1 MPSVKCRRAWL
12 LLTLILIAAAAA
24 FPQESLTAA
33 EFSRLIRDLS
43 EEGGYFFS
51 DNFTSN
57 EDSYLTVVDP
67 MQQLGAKGGA
77 YYIGVGP
84 EQNFTYI
91 AKVRPRIAFIVD
103 IRRQAMIQHLM
114 YKAIFHLSPTR
125 AEFLSLLLSKPLKG
139 KVPGPKDSIDSL
151 VSYFLGIPADENTYT
166 GNLAA
171 IRKTIE
177 QEFKF
182 PLSREDQ
189 ESLEYVYR
197 SFRLQGFNIG
207 FDINGMFGSRF
218 GHLPNLKE
226 LLVQKDLNGKQGNF
240 LAGVEDY
247 DFVRGMHRRNMIIPI
262 VGDFGGNKAL
272 ASVGSYLKKHGYI
285 VTVFYASNVE
295 IVLFEY
301 GYGSELFPSF
311 VNNIK
316 KLPISDHSLLIR
328 STFWFYRHPAQ
339 LRGYALCTSL
349 QNISA
354 FIKEYDEG
362 RYQEYRDLLK

>member
-1 MPSVKCRRAWL
+1 MQSVKRSKVWL
-12 LLTLILIAAAAA
+12 LLTVVLATAAAA
-24 FPQESLTAA
+24 FPQESLSPA
-33 EFSRLIRDLS
+33 EFSRLILDLS

-57 EDSYLTVVDP
+57 EDSYLTVVDQ
-67 MQQLGAKGGA
+67 MRQLGAKGGA
-77 YYIGVGP
+77 YVGVGP

-125 AEFLSLLLSKPLKG
+125 AEFLSLLLSKPLGNKA
-139 KVPGPKDSIDSL
+139 PGPKESIDSL
-151 VSYFLGIPADENTYT
+151 VAYLSGVPADEKAYAA
-166 GNLAA
+166 NLAA
-171 IRKTIE
+171 IGKTI
-177 QEFKF
+177 QQDFKF

-189 ESLEYVYR
+189 ETLAYVYR

-207 FDINGMFGSRF
+207 FDINGMFGRRF

-226 LLVQKDLNGKQGNF
+226 LLLQKDLNGKQGNF
-240 LAGVEDY
+240 LAAVEDY
-247 DFVRGMHRRNMIIPI
+247 DFVRGMHLRNMIIPV
-262 VGDFGGNKAL
+262 VGDFGGKKSL
-272 ASVGSYLKKHGYI
+272 AAVGSYLKKHGYI

-295 IVLFEY
+295 IVLFQY
-301 GYGSELFPSF
+301 GYGSEQFPAF
-311 VNNIK
+311 VNNIR
-316 KLPISDHSLLIR
+316 KLPINDRSLLVR

-339 LRGYALCTSL
+339 LPGYALCTSL

-354 FIKEYDEG
+354 FIKEFDEG